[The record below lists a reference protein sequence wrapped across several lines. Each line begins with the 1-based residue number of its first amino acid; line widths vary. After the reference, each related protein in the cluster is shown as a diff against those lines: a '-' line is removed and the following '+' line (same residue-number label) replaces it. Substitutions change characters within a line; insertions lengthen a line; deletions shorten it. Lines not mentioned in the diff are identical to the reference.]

1 MTQIDEEA
9 LYATIVGHVPP
20 EISKRIKVGMK
31 VDPKLTTMFEDIRLH
46 VMKSD
51 VLDDKTVQLLLFGMM
66 ATRLVGPPTKY
77 HAIASKMA
85 GATMEELNAVAG
97 LTLLT
102 GGMRSYNTAGA
113 AIADAF
119 EEEMS

>member
-1 MTQIDEEA
+1 MNEIDQET

-20 EISKRIKVGMK
+20 EISKRIAVGMAA
-31 VDPKLTTMFEDIRLH
+31 DPKLTRMFEEIRLH
-46 VMKSD
+46 IMKSQ
-51 VLDDKTVQLLLFGMM
+51 VLDDKTVQMLLFGMM
-66 ATRLVGPPTKY
+66 ATRLVGPPTRY
-77 HAIASKMA
+77 HAVASKMA
-85 GATMEELNAVAG
+85 GATKEELYAVAG

-119 EEEMS
+119 GDDAG